1 MRRGYLTTMDF
12 VGLAWVP
19 PIAVGLEHVKQWV
32 GSEPAW
38 GDVSQSPTHRCPH
51 ALCLPKQSVADV
63 GSIMTEGEQNKPII
77 WFVASR
83 WVLCDYTG
91 TLSDTVSFP
100 LFSSCLLLVARG
112 LQQAAQP
119 GPGMIDTTTKFIILF
134 QKEANCLHKMV
145 KLSTS

>member
-12 VGLAWVP
+12 LGLAWVP
-19 PIAVGLEHVKQWV
+19 PAAVGLDHVKQWV

-38 GDVSQSPTHRCPH
+38 DDTSRSRTHHCPG
-51 ALCLPKQSVADV
+51 ALGLPKQSVADA

-77 WFVASR
+77 WFVASG

-100 LFSSCLLLVARG
+100 LFSSCLLFVARG

-134 QKEANCLHKMV
+134 QKEANCIHKMV
-145 KLSTS
+145 KPSTC